1 MVSIRCRRLLSG
13 LATFVALLV
22 VASPAHASV
31 TATYGTANP
40 VAPTV
45 AVCSGATCMTAT
57 GTLASNGTV
66 ATNVTVTVVLYRTAK
81 AGAIAAA
88 TTDYVVK
95 KTSVTYS
102 TAKSVKTTWTLTA
115 TQKCLTVAT
124 VAYGYYTKITVTNG
138 TTTGTFSQNS
148 AIKQLKGCVTV

>member
-22 VASPAHASV
+22 VASPAQASV

-40 VAPTV
+40 VVPSV
-45 AVCSGATCMTAT
+45 AACAGATCMTAS
-57 GTLASNGTV
+57 GTFASNGTV
-66 ATNVTVTVVLYRTAK
+66 ATNVTVTIALYRTAK
-81 AGAIAAA
+81 AGATAAG

-102 TAKSVKTTWTLTA
+102 TAKSLKTTWALPA
-115 TQKCLTVAT
+115 TQRCLTVAT
-124 VAYGYYTKITVTNG
+124 VAYGYYTKITMTNG
-138 TTTGTFSQNS
+138 TTTGTLSQNS